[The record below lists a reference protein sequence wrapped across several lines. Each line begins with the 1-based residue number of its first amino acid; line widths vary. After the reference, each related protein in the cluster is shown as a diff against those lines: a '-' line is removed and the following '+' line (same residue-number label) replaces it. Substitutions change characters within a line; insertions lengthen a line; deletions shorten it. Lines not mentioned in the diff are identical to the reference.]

1 MVIVATIGVQ
11 MASRKKS
18 KGSEQRPAIEIIV
31 EVPHGTKRVKVDRM
45 IQAALRQ
52 VPTDVLEAEEVIVV
66 QIQHD
71 GNGLSRKTI
80 NKKPSKKRT

>member
-1 MVIVATIGVQ
+1 

-80 NKKPSKKRT
+80 NKKPPKKRT

>member
-1 MVIVATIGVQ
+1 MAT
-11 MASRKKS
+11 RKKS

-31 EVPHGTKRVKVDRM
+31 EVPHGTKRVKGDRM

>member
-11 MASRKKS
+11 MATRKKS